1 MEFVSLEEFNI
12 APVVNE
18 KDEAYKSY
26 VVLNR
31 FRTKTKIGGIVLETC
46 LRIYDYYLV
55 FMTYD
60 CPFEESLH
68 ISLLDKE
75 GCLLEKKDIFAAYY
89 TDNFSDLKLYPPN
102 IVTFDFLYKGL
113 WRIEILSIPKT
124 LNAVE
129 GLMSV
134 MEKKDQLGNLWKVNL
149 DLDKQTPTL
158 SFVLKK
164 LVLIFLCC
172 CGLLYLFGYL

>member
-1 MEFVSLEEFNI
+1 MEFVSLEEFDI

-60 CPFEESLH
+60 CPFEEGLTV
-68 ISLLDKE
+68 SLLDKN
-75 GCLLEKKDIFAAYY
+75 GILLEEEDIFDATY
-89 TDNFSDLKLYPPN
+89 TDDFSGLELYPPN
-102 IVTFDFLYKGL
+102 IVTFDFLY
-113 WRIEILSIPKT
+113 
-124 LNAVE
+124 V
-129 GLMSV
+129 
-134 MEKKDQLGNLWKVNL
+134 DLWKIEVYKIRRFTTFL
-149 DLDKQTPTL
+149 EKI
-158 SFVLKK
+158 FVWCKTGK
-164 LVLIFLCC
+164 YKTESYWKVDSNER
-172 CGLLYLFGYL
+172 